1 MSETK
6 AWQESLGNYPRIV
19 ADFGVEPEKTALVVV
34 DMQYYDAHP
43 DYGMGRILKERYP
56 ELAAHYLPRLKDMVI
71 PNCIKL
77 VDFFRN
83 HELKVFYAS
92 FGATLPDGSDSLP
105 LRKLR
110 DEEIEREAG
119 VKSTFALGSF
129 EHQVLEELKPRPEEI
144 VVNKTT
150 RSAFSGTGL
159 DHTLRMMSIDSVVII
174 GALTNGC
181 VESTGRSAADL
192 GYKTILIDD
201 ASATIDQAS
210 QDATMKAF
218 AWIFGKVMDT
228 DQIIAILSKQLQG
241 TGVAVGS

>member
-1 MSETK
+1 MSEK
-6 AWQESLGNYPRIV
+6 KVWQESLGNYPRIV
-19 ADFGVEPEKTALVVV
+19 AEFEVEPEKTALVVV

-56 ELAAHYLPRLKDMVI
+56 ELAAHYLPRLRDLVI

-77 VDFFRN
+77 VDFFRK
-83 HELKVFYAS
+83 HQLKLFYAS

-110 DEEIEREAG
+110 DEEIERETG
-119 VKSTFALGSF
+119 VKSTFPLGSF

-159 DHTLRMMSIDSVVII
+159 DHTLRMMGVDSVIVI

-181 VESTGRSAADL
+181 VESTGRSASDL
-192 GYKTILIDD
+192 GYKTIVIDD

-228 DQIIAILSKQLQG
+228 DELIANLSKKLDVAAVAAG
-241 TGVAVGS
+241 T